1 MTQSFLVFS
10 TERYRYFKDQLCQHE
25 AFHPGSLEKELF
37 PDGEAYHRISCSVRD
52 KEVIVI
58 GGSIDDR
65 ETLELYD
72 ISFGVVRQ
80 GARTLSMVVPYFGY
94 STMERTLK
102 PGEIVKAKNRAVL
115 LSSIPKARIWNEIV
129 LMDLHTGGLPHYF
142 EGPLLPCH
150 LSARRVIFKIIRSLG
165 ALDHIVL
172 ASTDAG
178 RAKWVVS
185 LANELGVPAAFV
197 YKQRKSGV
205 DTEVSGINADVKGKH
220 VVIYDD
226 MIRTG
231 GSLVKAGE
239 AYKKAGA
246 KQLTAIATHGVL
258 PGDALKR
265 IYQSAVFEK
274 VFVTDTHP
282 NAVRLAREFK
292 NPFFEI
298 HSVTDDVTGYLLR
311 REEPCFEQ

>member
-1 MTQSFLVFS
+1 M
-10 TERYRYFKDQLCQHE
+10 
-25 AFHPGSLEKELF
+25 
-37 PDGEAYHRISCSVRD
+37 
-52 KEVIVI
+52 
-58 GGSIDDR
+58 
-65 ETLELYD
+65 
-72 ISFGVVRQ
+72 
-80 GARTLSMVVPYFGY
+80 
-94 STMERTLK
+94 
-102 PGEIVKAKNRAVL
+102 
-115 LSSIPKARIWNEIV
+115 
-129 LMDLHTGGLPHYF
+129 
-142 EGPLLPCH
+142 
-150 LSARRVIFKIIRSLG
+150 
-165 ALDHIVL
+165 
-172 ASTDAG
+172 
-178 RAKWVVS
+178 VS

-239 AYKKAGA
+239 SYKKAGA

-258 PGDALKR
+258 PGDALMR
-265 IYQSAVFEK
+265 IFQSAVFEK